1 MAFKPGEAMI
11 ILLILAIMF
20 AIGSGYWI
28 FGRYSTKDNG
38 MLVTIIA
45 GLLIVVFLG
54 MLSGVYYDTMSEINQ
69 YNTAV
74 ISIETARETDNLND
88 YERAALTLKIITMNE
103 WLANVQY
110 WNDSMWDEFIPDE
123 VMNLQPVK

>member
-1 MAFKPGEAMI
+1 MI
-11 ILLILAIMF
+11 ILIIISIIF
-20 AIGSGYWI
+20 AVGIGFWI

-38 MLVTIIA
+38 MITTIIA
-45 GLLIVVFLG
+45 GILIVVFLG
-54 MLSGVYYDTMSEINQ
+54 AMSGVYYDTMSEINQ
-69 YNTAV
+69 YNAAV
-74 ISIETARETDNLND
+74 ISIETARENANLND

-103 WLANVQY
+103 WLANAQY